1 MTDPAAARLA
11 WRIEEAELNAYPP
24 VRQVWLGGWLV
35 RFSEGGPRRGG
46 NSASPLSPDCAAS
59 DRVIDAIAALYRRRG
74 STPLF
79 RIPSLIP
86 AEIDA
91 RLAARG
97 YSREGESCV
106 LYGEMAALAVEK
118 DAQVRLLPAPDPAW
132 FAAMAELQGRSRSE
146 SAVYRRNL
154 AALALPAAFAVLAID
169 GRAAA
174 LAYAAIHDG
183 LLCYQSVV
191 TARDRRRQGLARR
204 IVVSLAAWGREHC
217 AEAACL
223 QVEADNAAARAL
235 YAGCGMSREIS
246 RYHYRRGPMEM
257 TKS

>member
-1 MTDPAAARLA
+1 MTEDAAARLA

-24 VRQVWLGGWLV
+24 VRQVWLGGWLT

-46 NSASPLSPDCAAS
+46 NSASPLSPDCGAD

-74 STPLF
+74 SAPLF
-79 RIPSLIP
+79 RVPSLIP
-86 AEIDA
+86 AEVDA

-106 LYGEMAALAVEK
+106 LYGEIGALAAGK
-118 DAQVRLLPAPDPAW
+118 DPQVLLLPAPEPAW
-132 FAAMAELQGRSRSE
+132 LAAMVELQGRSRRE

-154 AALALPAAFAVLAID
+154 AAIALPAAFAVLAID
-169 GRAAA
+169 GRPVA

-183 LLCYQSVV
+183 LLCYHSVV

-204 IVVSLAAWGREHC
+204 VVGTLAAWGREHC

-235 YAGCGMSREIS
+235 YAGCGMGREIS
-246 RYHYRRGPMEM
+246 RYHYRRAPAPM